1 MADTSKTALPL
12 VDFARLRSAE
22 TRDEELAKL
31 RHALFTIGFLYLVN
45 SGLEETAAELHGSL
59 PGLFALPAEKKQ
71 AVAMLNSPSFLGY
84 TQLGAEMTAGGTDMR
99 EARKPIPQR
108 IKIQFDIGTATED
121 AWKEGAP
128 TWTKMEGTSQYPDY
142 PGFKPLVGEYLRRMT
157 DLSTEFLEAVA
168 ESLSL
173 LRGTFDPFLGRMHRL
188 KLIRYPP
195 AAAGSVGVGPHK
207 DSTGLFT
214 FLSQDSVGGLQVLS
228 KSGEWIDAP
237 PIEGS
242 LVVNVQQG
250 FEAVTGGVCPATT
263 HRVIS
268 PTSVTRYSIPFFQGV
283 NYELT
288 LDTLKV
294 SAAHI
299 VSKIPVSDDAKKRAV
314 DVPSEFLSPLYS
326 SLGEARLRNRIL
338 SHPDV
343 GQKWYPDLYEKYRQ
357 QTLV

>member
-1 MADTSKTALPL
+1 
-12 VDFARLRSAE
+12 
-22 TRDEELAKL
+22 
-31 RHALFTIGFLYLVN
+31 
-45 SGLEETAAELHGSL
+45 
-59 PGLFALPAEKKQ
+59 
-71 AVAMLNSPSFLGY
+71 
-84 TQLGAEMTAGGTDMR
+84 
-99 EARKPIPQR
+99 
-108 IKIQFDIGTATED
+108 
-121 AWKEGAP
+121 
-128 TWTKMEGTSQYPDY
+128 
-142 PGFKPLVGEYLRRMT
+142 MT
-157 DLSTEFLEAVA
+157 DLSTEFLDAVA

-173 LRGTFDPFLGRMHRL
+173 PPGTFDPFLGRMHRL

-214 FLSQDSVGGLQVLS
+214 FLSQDAVGGLQVLS

-263 HRVIS
+263 HRVVVSWGFSFPKFLRLIFGAKS

-326 SLGEARLRNRIL
+326 SVGSFALFRSKRYHRTCQVHVANAPRQLGEARLRNRIL

>member
-1 MADTSKTALPL
+1 MAKATSALPL
-12 VDFARLRSAE
+12 VDLSRLRQEE
-22 TRDEELAKL
+22 TRAEELKQL

-45 SGLEETAAELHGSL
+45 TGLEDITKQLHDSL
-59 PGLFALPAEKKQ
+59 PDLFALSDEKKA
-71 AVAMLNSPSFLGY
+71 AVAMLHSPAFLGY
-84 TQLGAEMTAGGTDMR
+84 TKLGSEMTAGGTDWR
-99 EARKPIPQR
+99 E
-108 IKIQFDIGTATED
+108 QFDLGTATED
-121 AWKEGAP
+121 AWVEGKGQP
-128 TWTKMEGTSQYPDY
+128 IWYKMEGRSQYPDLKS
-142 PGFKPLVGEYLRRMT
+142 FKPLAQKYLASMT
-157 DLSTEFLEAVA
+157 AMTYEFLGYVA
-168 ESLSL
+168 ASLSL
-173 LRGTFDPFLGRMHRL
+173 PKDVFVPFLGTMHRM
-188 KLIRYPP
+188 KLVKYPA

-214 FLSQDSVGGLQVLS
+214 FLSQDLVGGLQVLS
-228 KSGEWIDAP
+228 KEGEWIDAP

-268 PTSVTRYSIPFFQGV
+268 PTKTTRYSIPFFQGV

-288 LDTLKV
+288 RESLKA

-299 VSKIPVSDDAKKRAV
+299 VSKIPVSDDTKKRAV

-326 SLGEARLRNRIL
+326 SLGEARLRNRII

-343 GQKWYPDLYEKYRQ
+343 GQKWYPDLYEKYTREK
-357 QTLV
+357 LV